1 MCKLSVTAINK
12 FVNEIQLEALANLP
26 LPMVREKT
34 GSAELRMSRDTLF
47 AMIWNETENDI
58 STNGLCGTCSRR
70 RVNVWYLCEVG
81 VLRTGQDASEDG
93 RTVET
98 HHWRHH

>member
-47 AMIWNETENDI
+47 AMI
-58 STNGLCGTCSRR
+58 
-70 RVNVWYLCEVG
+70 
-81 VLRTGQDASEDG
+81 
-93 RTVET
+93 
-98 HHWRHH
+98 